1 MNRKVLKRIFYTLL
15 VAVIIII
22 SFSEE
27 QFREKFNVRDFDE
40 IKKSG
45 IIKAIAEYNA
55 VSFYV
60 DRDTIKGF
68 DYELLNAFA
77 KEKGLK
83 AEIEPEISF
92 KNRLEGLSSG
102 KYDIMATG
110 TATTSELK
118 DSILFTIPITIGKQV
133 LIQRTDTAK
142 GYYIK
147 KQLDMAGK
155 IIHTAKGSP
164 AVSRM
169 RNLMNEIADTIYIK
183 EMAEYGTEQLM
194 AMVSGGDI
202 DYAVCEENTAH
213 IYLHN
218 FNNLDINTKVSF
230 NQFYSWGV
238 NRNSPELLDSLNSWL
253 ETYLTTK
260 DYKEL
265 YRRYFNNKKR

>member
-1 MNRKVLKRIFYTLL
+1 MNRKILKRIFYTLL

-45 IIKAIAEYNA
+45 IIKAVAEYNA

-60 DRDTIKGF
+60 DKDTIKGF

-118 DSILFTIPITIGKQV
+118 DSIFFTIPITIGKQV

-147 KQLDMAGK
+147 KLLDMAGK
-155 IIHTAKGSP
+155 IIYTAKGSP

-202 DYAVCEENTAH
+202 DYAVCEGNTAH

-218 FNNLDINTKVSF
+218 FNNLDISTKVSF

-238 NRNSPELLDSLNSWL
+238 NRKSPELLDSLNSWL
-253 ETYLTTK
+253 ETYLKTK

-265 YRRYFNNKKR
+265 YRRYFNNK